1 MEELKL
7 RPLRVSIFSWIFC
20 VSSACFKILFVVPF
34 ILSCHQK
41 CIAAVCNL
49 VLRPFWSLSPMIVNK
64 RDIVFIYFFC
74 GTKFAFCFKEC
85 RWESYFSS
93 RNAVGKT
100 ISGNQSFYLKEC
112 NWEKL
117 FLIISHFSSGTAI
130 GKIIVHVP
138 NYVIQN
144 PRNET
149 SFSKCIFKLTQFKRG
164 STMKFAFRV
173 GEYRRRRQET
183 KRERIKRNLY
193 IDALFDTTCRYME
206 K

>member
-49 VLRPFWSLSPMIVNK
+49 VLGPFWSLSPMIVNK
-64 RDIVFIYFFC
+64 RDIVFIYFFVFC

-100 ISGNQSFYLKEC
+100 ISGNQSLYLKEC
-112 NWEKL
+112 NWENYFWLSVIFLQGLQLGKL
-117 FLIISHFSSGTAI
+117 LSVSQITSFKIHAMKHHFQNAFSSLLNLNEVQRWNSHFG
-130 GKIIVHVP
+130 
-138 NYVIQN
+138 
-144 PRNET
+144 
-149 SFSKCIFKLTQFKRG
+149 
-164 STMKFAFRV
+164 
-173 GEYRRRRQET
+173 
-183 KRERIKRNLY
+183 
-193 IDALFDTTCRYME
+193 
-206 K
+206 

>member
-49 VLRPFWSLSPMIVNK
+49 VLGPFWSLSPMIVNK
-64 RDIVFIYFFC
+64 RDIVFIYFFLRDKIC
-74 GTKFAFCFKEC
+74 ILLQGMQ
-85 RWESYFSS
+85 
-93 RNAVGKT
+93 VGKLFFLT
-100 ISGNQSFYLKEC
+100 ECSWENYFWQSVVLPQRMQLG
-112 NWEKL
+112 KL

-130 GKIIVHVP
+130 GKIIVRVP

-149 SFSKCIFKLTQFKRG
+149 SFSKVIQ
-164 STMKFAFRV
+164 S
-173 GEYRRRRQET
+173 RQKHE
-183 KRERIKRNLY
+183 
-193 IDALFDTTCRYME
+193 MG
-206 K
+206 